1 MKGYMLKIFNGTF
14 RNWLVLLSGFFLILT
29 SCLSEDD
36 TPPELEPDSFKLL
49 IYNEVDNVF
58 NIDIT
63 DGGSL
68 TLPGSFVVQGNIT
81 DDVLID
87 RLEVNITPLES
98 NEEEEG
104 IVSIFPWSATDD
116 EVLELPVKGTAVNV
130 FREIEVPNS
139 AQSGAY
145 EFSMKVFDDQG
156 NVSPEDFR
164 TTFSII
170 NNSPKIIITEPAQ
183 EFETFISGDFIVIKG
198 SVRSENILDTV
209 SVSLGAGDFFE
220 TMIFEPTDSLFII
233 DTTFELT
240 EELGVGFRTLRTRAT
255 DVEENRGSL
264 DVRVQIE

>member
-1 MKGYMLKIFNGTF
+1 MKGYMLKIFFGSS
-14 RNWLVLLSGFFLILT
+14 RSWLILLSGFFLVLT

-36 TPPELEPDSFKLL
+36 TPPEVETGSFKLL
-49 IYNEVDNVF
+49 IYNEVDSAF

-63 DGGSL
+63 DGGSI
-68 TLPGSFVVQGNIT
+68 TLPGSFVVQSNIT

-87 RLEVNITPLES
+87 RLEVNINPLDTT
-98 NEEEEG
+98 EEEEG
-104 IVSIFPWSATDD
+104 IVSIFPWSITDD
-116 EVLELPVKGTAVNV
+116 EVLELPVKGSAVNV

-183 EFETFISGDFIVIKG
+183 EFEAYLTGDILKVTG
-198 SVRSENILDTV
+198 NVRSENILSSV
-209 SVSLGAGDFFE
+209 SVRLGAGDFFE
-220 TMIFEPTDSLFII
+220 TMTFEVSDSVFII
-233 DTTFELT
+233 DTSFELT
-240 EELGVGFRTLRTRAT
+240 EEIGIGFRTLRISAV
-255 DVEENRGSL
+255 DEEENSGSL
-264 DVRVQIE
+264 DIRVQIE